1 MTSTKDI
8 CEPLCILCT
17 FSIDWTS
24 MAVVPPPP
32 PPPPPSVG
40 VPVNTHDST
49 LLQSTDLWKRIVRGE
64 MILNI
69 VQQVEDVEIPPLI
82 LGDGAFPLWTFMLKP
97 YRDALLPHDKRYF
110 NYRNSRARLV
120 TEGAFGRL
128 KIRFRVFFR
137 KFGRKLSS
145 FMA

>member
-24 MAVVPPPP
+24 MAVVDAEFWFIWA
-32 PPPPPSVG
+32 SVG

-145 FMA
+145 FIA